1 MYVALLLGV
10 ILGASVIAA
19 FMLAFALAFAAKRA
33 DEWREE
39 DEAQVKAE
47 HLAEAKQQ
55 VEDFLAE
62 ATREQA
68 MTFSRMQ
75 AEAYES
81 DVARLAAM
89 N

>member
-1 MYVALLLGV
+1 MPSMLPYVGVYLGCSVGIALIIGRV
-10 ILGASVIAA
+10 IRSS
-19 FMLAFALAFAAKRA
+19 
-33 DEWREE
+33 DEEQIVE
-39 DEAQVKAE
+39 QVKAE

-62 ATREQA
+62 ATRVQA

-81 DVARLAAM
+81 DVARLAAL